1 MEQCACVER
10 ELEKVLHRFVM
21 YGHQS
26 EERLDELLRSVC
38 EIRGQLVAFGVQ
50 DADLSVLSQTMAQCC
65 KNIKETVQMLASRH
79 KDIHGSVSKVGKAI
93 DRNFD
98 AEISAVVAETVW
110 DTPERQKYLSETI
123 VEHLYRQGMLS
134 VAEDLCQESGVV
146 IDMSMKQP
154 FLELNR
160 ILEALRMQD
169 LRPALEWAVTNRQRL
184 LDLNSSLEFKL
195 HRLYFI
201 SLLSGGIGNQME
213 ALQYARHFQPFASQ
227 HQRDIQ
233 ILMGSLVYLRHGI
246 DNSPYRSLL
255 ETNQWAEIC
264 NIFTRDACA
273 LLGLSVESPLSVS
286 FASGCMALPVLM
298 NIKQVIEQR
307 QCSGVWTHKDELP
320 IEIDLGK
327 KCWYHSVF
335 ACPILRQQTSESNPP
350 MKLICGHV
358 EMSVLPHGAESVTC
372 QANLLLIPHTFFT
385 SKAELWYF
393 SFQCPISAAAA
404 STSPSSFS
412 SSSLSAR
419 PQLVQFPL
427 QRFIAP
433 WPGTRSGV
441 APAGALRAGAPP
453 WCPRTLLQHKSLR
466 GAPATLCPLRDQ
478 LQCIYLALP
487 VAQICAGLPEL
498 RLQLEDLTQ
507 LLGHLRLG

>member
-10 ELEKVLHRFVM
+10 ELEKVLTRFLM
-21 YGHQS
+21 YGHLS
-26 EERLDELLRSVC
+26 EESLDELLRYVS
-38 EIRGQLVAFGVQ
+38 ELRGQLIAYGVQ
-50 DADLSVLSQTMAQCC
+50 DADLSVLSQSMAQCC
-65 KNIKETVQMLASRH
+65 KNIKDTVQMLASRH

-98 AEISAVVAETVW
+98 AEVSAVVAETVW
-110 DTPERQKYLSETI
+110 DSPERQKHMSESI

-146 IDMSMKQP
+146 IDTSLKQP

-169 LRPALEWAVTNRQRL
+169 LRPALEWAVANRQRL
-184 LDLNSSLEFKL
+184 LDLNSTLEFKL

-201 SLLSGGIGNQME
+201 SLLTGGMGNQLQ
-213 ALQYARHFQPFASQ
+213 ALQYARHFQPFAAQ
-227 HQRDIQ
+227 HQRADIQ

-246 DNSPYRSLL
+246 ENSPYRSLL

-350 MKLICGHV
+350 MKLMCGHV
-358 EMSVLPHGAESVTC
+358 ISRDALNKLTNAGKLKCPYCPMEQNPSDAK
-372 QANLLLIPHTFFT
+372 QI
-385 SKAELWYF
+385 YF
-393 SFQCPISAAAA
+393 
-404 STSPSSFS
+404 
-412 SSSLSAR
+412 
-419 PQLVQFPL
+419 
-427 QRFIAP
+427 
-433 WPGTRSGV
+433 
-441 APAGALRAGAPP
+441 
-453 WCPRTLLQHKSLR
+453 
-466 GAPATLCPLRDQ
+466 
-478 LQCIYLALP
+478 
-487 VAQICAGLPEL
+487 
-498 RLQLEDLTQ
+498 
-507 LLGHLRLG
+507 

>member
-10 ELEKVLHRFVM
+10 ELEKVLHRFM
-21 YGHQS
+21 TYSHQS
-26 EERLDELLRSVC
+26 EERLDELLRNVC
-38 EIRGQLVAFGVQ
+38 ELRSQLVAFGVQ
-50 DADLSVLSQTMAQCC
+50 DADLSVFSQTMTQCC
-65 KNIKETVQMLASRH
+65 KEIKETVQMLASKH

-98 AEISAVVAETVW
+98 AEVSAVVAETVW

-123 VEHLYRQGMLS
+123 VEHLYRQGMLN

-160 ILEALRMQD
+160 ILEALRTQD

-184 LDLNSSLEFKL
+184 LDLNSTLEFKL

-201 SLLSGGIGNQME
+201 SLLNGGIGNQME
-213 ALQYARHFQPFASQ
+213 ALQYARHFQPFAAQ
-227 HQRDIQ
+227 HQRGESARGHCPLAAQVFRPNDIQ

-246 DNSPYRSLL
+246 ENSPYRTLL

-358 EMSVLPHGAESVTC
+358 ISRDALNKLTNAGKLKCPYCPMEQNPSDAK
-372 QANLLLIPHTFFT
+372 QI
-385 SKAELWYF
+385 YF
-393 SFQCPISAAAA
+393 
-404 STSPSSFS
+404 
-412 SSSLSAR
+412 
-419 PQLVQFPL
+419 
-427 QRFIAP
+427 
-433 WPGTRSGV
+433 
-441 APAGALRAGAPP
+441 
-453 WCPRTLLQHKSLR
+453 
-466 GAPATLCPLRDQ
+466 
-478 LQCIYLALP
+478 
-487 VAQICAGLPEL
+487 
-498 RLQLEDLTQ
+498 
-507 LLGHLRLG
+507 

>member
-38 EIRGQLVAFGVQ
+38 ELRGQLVTFGVQ

-65 KNIKETVQMLASRH
+65 KNIKETVQLLASRH

-98 AEISAVVAETVW
+98 AEVSAVVAETVW
-110 DTPERQKYLSETI
+110 DSPERQKYLSETI

-184 LDLNSSLEFKL
+184 LDLNSTLEFKL

-201 SLLSGGIGNQME
+201 SLLNGGITNQLE

-227 HQRDIQ
+227 HQRGRGHRQ
-233 ILMGSLVYLRHGI
+233 
-246 DNSPYRSLL
+246 P
-255 ETNQWAEIC
+255 
-264 NIFTRDACA
+264 
-273 LLGLSVESPLSVS
+273 GL
-286 FASGCMALPVLM
+286 
-298 NIKQVIEQR
+298 
-307 QCSGVWTHKDELP
+307 CSG
-320 IEIDLGK
+320 
-327 KCWYHSVF
+327 
-335 ACPILRQQTSESNPP
+335 QQGGTDR
-350 MKLICGHV
+350 
-358 EMSVLPHGAESVTC
+358 
-372 QANLLLIPHTFFT
+372 NLD
-385 SKAELWYF
+385 SRYMM
-393 SFQCPISAAAA
+393 
-404 STSPSSFS
+404 
-412 SSSLSAR
+412 
-419 PQLVQFPL
+419 V
-427 QRFIAP
+427 
-433 WPGTRSGV
+433 
-441 APAGALRAGAPP
+441 
-453 WCPRTLLQHKSLR
+453 
-466 GAPATLCPLRDQ
+466 
-478 LQCIYLALP
+478 
-487 VAQICAGLPEL
+487 
-498 RLQLEDLTQ
+498 
-507 LLGHLRLG
+507 

>member
-1 MEQCACVER
+1 M
-10 ELEKVLHRFVM
+10 
-21 YGHQS
+21 
-26 EERLDELLRSVC
+26 
-38 EIRGQLVAFGVQ
+38 
-50 DADLSVLSQTMAQCC
+50 TQCC

-110 DTPERQKYLSETI
+110 DTPDRQKYLSETI

-169 LRPALEWAVTNRQRL
+169 LRPALEYVLILFYYLNNNKMLNNFVLFVCFIRWAVTNRQRL

-201 SLLSGGIGNQME
+201 SLLSGGISNQVE

-246 DNSPYRSLL
+246 ENSPYRSLL
-255 ETNQWAEIC
+255 EPNQWAEIC

-358 EMSVLPHGAESVTC
+358 
-372 QANLLLIPHTFFT
+372 
-385 SKAELWYF
+385 
-393 SFQCPISAAAA
+393 IS
-404 STSPSSFS
+404 
-412 SSSLSAR
+412 R
-419 PQLVQFPL
+419 D
-427 QRFIAP
+427 
-433 WPGTRSGV
+433 
-441 APAGALRAGAPP
+441 ALNKL
-453 WCPRTLLQHKSLR
+453 TM
-466 GAPATLCPLRDQ
+466 
-478 LQCIYLALP
+478 
-487 VAQICAGLPEL
+487 
-498 RLQLEDLTQ
+498 LEN
-507 LLGHLRLG
+507 

>member
-1 MEQCACVER
+1 MATCQKSGWMSCCAMFVNCEVSLSPLVCRMSTCLFSPSPWPSAARISKTLYRCLPPGTRTYMAVCPKWAKPLTGCVCVQS
-10 ELEKVLHRFVM
+10 LQVMSHVDWLAVL
-21 YGHQS
+21 
-26 EERLDELLRSVC
+26 LLFFF
-38 EIRGQLVAFGVQ
+38 Q
-50 DADLSVLSQTMAQCC
+50 
-65 KNIKETVQMLASRH
+65 
-79 KDIHGSVSKVGKAI
+79 
-93 DRNFD
+93 NFD
-98 AEISAVVAETVW
+98 AEVSAVVAETVW
-110 DTPERQKYLSETI
+110 DSPERQKYLSETI

-146 IDMSMKQP
+146 IDTSLKQP

-169 LRPALEWAVTNRQRL
+169 LRPALEWAVANRQRL

-201 SLLSGGIGNQME
+201 SLLNGGMSNQLE

-246 DNSPYRSLL
+246 ENSPYRSLL
-255 ETNQWAEIC
+255 EPNQWAEIC
-264 NIFTRDACA
+264 TIFTRDACA

-358 EMSVLPHGAESVTC
+358 ISRDALNKLTNAGKLKCPYCPMEQNPSDAK
-372 QANLLLIPHTFFT
+372 QIFF
-385 SKAELWYF
+385 
-393 SFQCPISAAAA
+393 
-404 STSPSSFS
+404 
-412 SSSLSAR
+412 
-419 PQLVQFPL
+419 
-427 QRFIAP
+427 
-433 WPGTRSGV
+433 
-441 APAGALRAGAPP
+441 
-453 WCPRTLLQHKSLR
+453 
-466 GAPATLCPLRDQ
+466 
-478 LQCIYLALP
+478 
-487 VAQICAGLPEL
+487 
-498 RLQLEDLTQ
+498 
-507 LLGHLRLG
+507 

>member
-10 ELEKVLHRFVM
+10 ELEKVLHRFVI

-38 EIRGQLVAFGVQ
+38 EIRAQLVAFGVQ

-98 AEISAVVAETVW
+98 AEISAVVAENVW
-110 DTPERQKYLSETI
+110 DTPERQKYLSETV

-169 LRPALEWAVTNRQRL
+169 LGPALEWAVTNRQRL

-201 SLLSGGIGNQME
+201 SLLSGGICKQME

-227 HQRDIQ
+227 HQRGQRTPTPPNPPPNLANPCPLSLRPAPDIQ

-246 DNSPYRSLL
+246 ENSPYRSLL

-358 EMSVLPHGAESVTC
+358 ISRDALNKLTNAGKLKCPYCPMEQNPSHAK
-372 QANLLLIPHTFFT
+372 QI
-385 SKAELWYF
+385 YF
-393 SFQCPISAAAA
+393 
-404 STSPSSFS
+404 
-412 SSSLSAR
+412 
-419 PQLVQFPL
+419 
-427 QRFIAP
+427 
-433 WPGTRSGV
+433 
-441 APAGALRAGAPP
+441 
-453 WCPRTLLQHKSLR
+453 
-466 GAPATLCPLRDQ
+466 
-478 LQCIYLALP
+478 
-487 VAQICAGLPEL
+487 
-498 RLQLEDLTQ
+498 
-507 LLGHLRLG
+507 

>member
-21 YGHQS
+21 YGHMS
-26 EERLDELLRSVC
+26 EERLDELLRYVC
-38 EIRGQLVAFGVQ
+38 ELRGQLVTFGVQ
-50 DADLSVLSQTMAQCC
+50 DVDLSVFSQSMAQCC
-65 KNIKETVQMLASRH
+65 KNIKDTVQMLASRH

-93 DRNFD
+93 DRVRVYWLAVLLLFFFQNFD
-98 AEISAVVAETVW
+98 AEVSAVVAETVW
-110 DTPERQKYLSETI
+110 DSPERQKYLSETI

-146 IDMSMKQP
+146 IDTSLKQP

-169 LRPALEWAVTNRQRL
+169 LRPALEWAVANRQRL

-201 SLLSGGIGNQME
+201 SLLNGGMSNQLE

-246 DNSPYRSLL
+246 ENSPYRSLL
-255 ETNQWAEIC
+255 EPNQWAEIC
-264 NIFTRDACA
+264 TIFTRDACA

-358 EMSVLPHGAESVTC
+358 ISRDALNKLTNAGKLKCPYCPMEQNPSDAK
-372 QANLLLIPHTFFT
+372 QIFF
-385 SKAELWYF
+385 
-393 SFQCPISAAAA
+393 
-404 STSPSSFS
+404 
-412 SSSLSAR
+412 
-419 PQLVQFPL
+419 
-427 QRFIAP
+427 
-433 WPGTRSGV
+433 
-441 APAGALRAGAPP
+441 
-453 WCPRTLLQHKSLR
+453 
-466 GAPATLCPLRDQ
+466 
-478 LQCIYLALP
+478 
-487 VAQICAGLPEL
+487 
-498 RLQLEDLTQ
+498 
-507 LLGHLRLG
+507 

>member
-38 EIRGQLVAFGVQ
+38 ELRGQLVTFGVR
-50 DADLSVLSQTMAQCC
+50 DADLTVLSQTMAQCC
-65 KNIKETVQMLASRH
+65 KNIKETVQLLASRH

-98 AEISAVVAETVW
+98 AEVSAVVAETVW
-110 DTPERQKYLSETI
+110 DSPERQKYLSETI

-184 LDLNSSLEFKL
+184 LDLNSTLEFKL

-201 SLLSGGIGNQME
+201 SLLNGGITNQLE

-233 ILMGSLVYLRHGI
+233 ILMGSLIILQC
-246 DNSPYRSLL
+246 SSLFL
-255 ETNQWAEIC
+255 TAVCIC
-264 NIFTRDACA
+264 DLHVCP
-273 LLGLSVESPLSVS
+273 SVLNVS

-358 EMSVLPHGAESVTC
+358 ISRDALNKLTNAGKLKCPYCPMEQNPSDAK
-372 QANLLLIPHTFFT
+372 QIFF
-385 SKAELWYF
+385 
-393 SFQCPISAAAA
+393 
-404 STSPSSFS
+404 
-412 SSSLSAR
+412 
-419 PQLVQFPL
+419 
-427 QRFIAP
+427 
-433 WPGTRSGV
+433 
-441 APAGALRAGAPP
+441 
-453 WCPRTLLQHKSLR
+453 
-466 GAPATLCPLRDQ
+466 
-478 LQCIYLALP
+478 
-487 VAQICAGLPEL
+487 
-498 RLQLEDLTQ
+498 
-507 LLGHLRLG
+507 

>member
-38 EIRGQLVAFGVQ
+38 ELRGQLVTF
-50 DADLSVLSQTMAQCC
+50 
-65 KNIKETVQMLASRH
+65 ETVQLLASRH

-98 AEISAVVAETVW
+98 AEVSAVVAETVW
-110 DTPERQKYLSETI
+110 DSPERQKYLSETI
-123 VEHLYRQGMLS
+123 
-134 VAEDLCQESGVV
+134 ESGVV

-169 LRPALEWAVTNRQRL
+169 LRPALDT
-184 LDLNSSLEFKL
+184 LEFKL

-201 SLLSGGIGNQME
+201 SLLNGGITNQLE

-246 DNSPYRSLL
+246 ENSPYRSLL

-264 NIFTRDACA
+264 NSFTRDACS

-358 EMSVLPHGAESVTC
+358 ISRDALNKLTNAGKLKCPYCPMEQNPSDAK
-372 QANLLLIPHTFFT
+372 QIFF
-385 SKAELWYF
+385 
-393 SFQCPISAAAA
+393 
-404 STSPSSFS
+404 
-412 SSSLSAR
+412 
-419 PQLVQFPL
+419 
-427 QRFIAP
+427 
-433 WPGTRSGV
+433 
-441 APAGALRAGAPP
+441 
-453 WCPRTLLQHKSLR
+453 
-466 GAPATLCPLRDQ
+466 
-478 LQCIYLALP
+478 
-487 VAQICAGLPEL
+487 
-498 RLQLEDLTQ
+498 
-507 LLGHLRLG
+507 

>member
-1 MEQCACVER
+1 MYIYTGSGIKGAAGCRVCVVTAGAVRVAGAAVMEQCACVER

-21 YGHQS
+21 YGHLS
-26 EERLDELLRSVC
+26 EESLDELLRYVS
-38 EIRGQLVAFGVQ
+38 ELRGQLVNSGLK
-50 DADLSVLSQTMAQCC
+50 DSDLDGQFSQAMGRCC
-65 KNIKETVQMLASRH
+65 KNIKDTVQRLASSH

-98 AEISAVVAETVW
+98 AEVSAVVAENMW
-110 DTPERQKYLSETI
+110 ESRERQKCLSESI

-146 IDMSMKQP
+146 IDRSMKQP

-169 LRPALEWAVTNRQRL
+169 LRPALEWAIANRQRL
-184 LDLNSSLEFKL
+184 LDLNSTLEFKL

-201 SLLSGGIGNQME
+201 SLLNGGIGNQVE
-213 ALQYARHFQPFASQ
+213 ALRYARHFQPFAAH

-246 DNSPYRSLL
+246 ENSPYRNLL
-255 ETNQWAEIC
+255 ETNQWTEIC

-307 QCSGVWTHKDELP
+307 QCTGVWTHKDELP
-320 IEIDLGK
+320 IEVDLGK

-335 ACPILRQQTSESNPP
+335 ACPILRQQTSETNPP
-350 MKLICGHV
+350 MKLLCGHV
-358 EMSVLPHGAESVTC
+358 ISRDALNKLMSAGKL
-372 QANLLLIPHTFFT
+372 
-385 SKAELWYF
+385 K
-393 SFQCPISAAAA
+393 CPYCPMEQN
-404 STSPSSFS
+404 PSDAKRIIF
-412 SSSLSAR
+412 
-419 PQLVQFPL
+419 
-427 QRFIAP
+427 
-433 WPGTRSGV
+433 
-441 APAGALRAGAPP
+441 
-453 WCPRTLLQHKSLR
+453 
-466 GAPATLCPLRDQ
+466 
-478 LQCIYLALP
+478 
-487 VAQICAGLPEL
+487 
-498 RLQLEDLTQ
+498 
-507 LLGHLRLG
+507 